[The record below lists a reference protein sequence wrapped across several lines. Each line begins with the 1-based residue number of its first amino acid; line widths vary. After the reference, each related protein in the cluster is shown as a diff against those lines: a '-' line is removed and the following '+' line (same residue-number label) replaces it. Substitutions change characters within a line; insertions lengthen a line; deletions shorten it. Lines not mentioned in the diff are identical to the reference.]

1 MNRKNLTIQL
11 LALSTLFLSC
21 KNNGL
26 ENDASGTFE
35 ATETVISAEAA
46 GKIMAFDIDE
56 GDLLTAGQTIGY
68 IDSTQLYLT
77 KLQLQQNQKAILS
90 GRPDTKVQLEALQK
104 ELDNALSDK
113 QRIEN
118 LVKGNVASQK
128 QLDDANTR
136 IAILQSKMAA
146 TKSSLT
152 TTTSTINEQSNTVAI
167 QLASVQDQ
175 LRKCRIVN
183 PVNGTVLTKYAN
195 AFEVT
200 APGKPLYKIADLTE
214 MYLRAYIT
222 ADLFGKAKIGDKV
235 KVSIDAAEGTTKEY
249 EGVIEWISNKS
260 EFTPKTIQ
268 TKDERANLV
277 YAVKIKVKN
286 DGLIKI
292 GMYGEVNFKTEI

>member
-26 ENDASGTFE
+26 ENDAAGTFE
-35 ATETVISAEAA
+35 ATETLISAEAA

-56 GDLLTAGQTIGY
+56 GDVLAAGQTIGY
-68 IDSTQLYLT
+68 IDSTQLYLS

-136 IAILQSKMAA
+136 IAILQSRIAA

-152 TTTSTINEQSNTVAI
+152 TTTSTINEQSGTVAI
-167 QLASVQDQ
+167 QLASVEDQ

-200 APGKPLYKIADLTE
+200 APGKPLYKVADLTE

-235 KVSIDAAEGTTKEY
+235 IVSIDAAEGTTKEY
-249 EGVIEWISNKS
+249 EGIIEWISNKS

-277 YAVKIKVKN
+277 YAMKIRVKN

-292 GMYGEVNFKTEI
+292 GMYGEVKF

>member
-1 MNRKNLTIQL
+1 MNRTNLTIQL
-11 LALSTLFLSC
+11 LVLSTLFFSC

-26 ENDASGTFE
+26 DNDASGTFE

-46 GKIMAFDIDE
+46 GKIQAFDIDE
-56 GDLLTAGQTIGY
+56 GDVLAAGQTIGY
-68 IDSTQLYLT
+68 IDSTQLYLS

-136 IAILQSKMAA
+136 IAILQSKIAA

-167 QLASVQDQ
+167 QLASVEDQ

-235 KVSIDAAEGTTKEY
+235 TISIDAAEGTTKEY
-249 EGVIEWISNKS
+249 EGIIEWISNKS

-277 YAVKIKVKN
+277 YAVKIKVPN

-292 GMYGEVNFKTEI
+292 GMYGEVKF

>member
-11 LALSTLFLSC
+11 LALSTLFFSC

-46 GKIMAFDIDE
+46 GKILAFDIDE
-56 GDLLTAGQTIGY
+56 GNVLTAGQTIGY
-68 IDSTQLYLT
+68 IDSTQLYLS

-136 IAILQSKMAA
+136 IAILQSKIAA

-167 QLASVQDQ
+167 QLASVEDQ

-214 MYLRAYIT
+214 MHLRAYIT
-222 ADLFGKAKIGDKV
+222 ADQFGKAKIGDKV
-235 KVSIDAAEGTTKEY
+235 MVSIDAENGTAKEY
-249 EGVIEWISNKS
+249 GGIVEWISNKS

-268 TKDERANLV
+268 TRDERANLV
-277 YAVKIKVKN
+277 YAMKIRVKN

-292 GMYGEVNFKTEI
+292 GMYGEVKF

>member
-11 LALSTLFLSC
+11 LALSTILFSC

-26 ENDASGTFE
+26 NSDASGTFE
-35 ATETVISAEAA
+35 ATETVISAEVA
-46 GKIMAFDIDE
+46 GKILAFDIDE
-56 GDLLTAGQTIGY
+56 GDVLATGQAIGY
-68 IDSTQLYLT
+68 IDSTQLYLS
-77 KLQLQQNQKAILS
+77 KLQLMQNQKAILS

-136 IAILQSKMAA
+136 IAILQSKIAA
-146 TKSSLT
+146 TKSTLT
-152 TTTSTINEQSNTVAI
+152 TTTSTINEQSGTVAI
-167 QLASVQDQ
+167 QLASVEDQ

-183 PVNGTVLTKYAN
+183 PVNGTVLAKYAN
-195 AFEVT
+195 VFEVT
-200 APGKPLYKIADLTE
+200 APGKPLYKIADLTQ

-222 ADLFGKAKIGDKV
+222 ADQFGSVKIGDKV
-235 KVSIDAAEGTTKEY
+235 KVSIDAAEASLKEY
-249 EGVIEWISNKS
+249 DGVVEWISSKS

-277 YAVKIKVKN
+277 YALKIRVLN

-292 GMYGEVNFKTEI
+292 GMYGEVKF

>member
-26 ENDASGTFE
+26 KNNASGTFE
-35 ATETVISAEAA
+35 ATETVISAEVA

-56 GDLLTAGQTIGY
+56 GDVLAAGQTIGY
-68 IDSTQLYLT
+68 IDSTQLYLS

-136 IAILQSKMAA
+136 IAILQSRIAA

-167 QLASVQDQ
+167 QLASVEDQ
-175 LRKCRIVN
+175 LHKCRILN

-222 ADLFGKAKIGDKV
+222 ADQFGKAKIGDKV

-249 EGVIEWISNKS
+249 EGIVEWISNKS

-277 YAVKIKVKN
+277 YAIKIKVPN

-292 GMYGEVNFKTEI
+292 GMYGEVKF

>member
-11 LALSTLFLSC
+11 LALSTLFFSC

-46 GKIMAFDIDE
+46 GKILAFDIDE
-56 GDLLTAGQTIGY
+56 GDVLTAGQTIGY
-68 IDSTQLYLT
+68 IDSTQLYLS

-128 QLDDANTR
+128 QLDDANSR
-136 IAILQSKMAA
+136 IAILQSKIAA

-152 TTTSTINEQSNTVAI
+152 TTTSTINEQSGTVAI
-167 QLASVQDQ
+167 QLASVEDQ

-200 APGKPLYKIADLTE
+200 APGKPLYKIADLYE

-222 ADLFGKAKIGDKV
+222 ADQFAKAKIGDKV
-235 KVSIDAAEGTTKEY
+235 IVSIDAENGTTKEY
-249 EGVIEWISNKS
+249 EGIVEWISNKS

-277 YAVKIKVKN
+277 YAMKIRVKN

-292 GMYGEVNFKTEI
+292 GMYGEVKF

>member
-11 LALSTLFLSC
+11 LVLSTLFFSC

-46 GKIMAFDIDE
+46 GKILAFDIDE
-56 GDLLTAGQTIGY
+56 GDVLTAGQTIGY
-68 IDSTQLYLT
+68 IDSTQLYLS

-136 IAILQSKMAA
+136 IAILQSKIAA
-146 TKSSLT
+146 TKSTLT
-152 TTTSTINEQSNTVAI
+152 TTTSTINEQSGTVAI
-167 QLASVQDQ
+167 QLASVEDQ

-222 ADLFGKAKIGDKV
+222 ADQFGKAKIGDKV
-235 KVSIDAAEGTTKEY
+235 MVSIDAENGTTKEY
-249 EGVIEWISNKS
+249 EGFVEWISNKS

-268 TKDERANLV
+268 TRDERANLV
-277 YAVKIKVKN
+277 YAMKIRVRN

-292 GMYGEVNFKTEI
+292 GMYGEVKF

>member
-11 LALSTLFLSC
+11 LALSTMFFSC

-35 ATETVISAEAA
+35 ATETVISSEAA
-46 GKIMAFDIDE
+46 GKILAFDIDE
-56 GDLLTAGQTIGY
+56 GDVLTAAQTIGY
-68 IDSTQLYLT
+68 IDSTQLYLS

-136 IAILQSKMAA
+136 IAILQSKIAA
-146 TKSSLT
+146 TKSTLT

-167 QLASVQDQ
+167 QLASVEDQ

-200 APGKPLYKIADLTE
+200 APGKPLYKIADLSE

-222 ADLFGKAKIGDKV
+222 ADQFAKAKIGDKV
-235 KVSIDAAEGTTKEY
+235 MVSIDAENGTTKEY
-249 EGVIEWISNKS
+249 EGFVEWISNKS

-277 YAVKIKVKN
+277 YAMKIRVKN

-292 GMYGEVNFKTEI
+292 GMYGEVKF

>member
-11 LALSTLFLSC
+11 LALSTLFFSC

-167 QLASVQDQ
+167 QLASVEDQ

-222 ADLFGKAKIGDKV
+222 ADQFGKAKIGDKV

-292 GMYGEVNFKTEI
+292 GMYGEVKF

>member
-11 LALSTLFLSC
+11 LALSTLFFSC

-26 ENDASGTFE
+26 ESDASGTFE

-46 GKIMAFDIDE
+46 GKILAFDIDE
-56 GDLLTAGQTIGY
+56 GDVLTAAQTIGY
-68 IDSTQLYLT
+68 IDSTQLYLS

-136 IAILQSKMAA
+136 IAILQSKIAA
-146 TKSSLT
+146 TKSTLT
-152 TTTSTINEQSNTVAI
+152 TTTSTINEQSGTVAI
-167 QLASVQDQ
+167 QLASVEDQ

-222 ADLFGKAKIGDKV
+222 ADQFAKAKIGDKV
-235 KVSIDAAEGTTKEY
+235 KVSIDAAEGNSKEY
-249 EGVIEWISNKS
+249 EGVVEWISNKS

-277 YAVKIKVKN
+277 YAMKIRVKN

-292 GMYGEVNFKTEI
+292 GMYGEVKF

>member
-11 LALSTLFLSC
+11 LALSTLFFSC

-56 GDLLTAGQTIGY
+56 GDVLTAGQTIGY
-68 IDSTQLYLT
+68 IDSTQLYLS

-90 GRPDTKVQLEALQK
+90 GRPDTKVQLEALQN

-136 IAILQSKMAA
+136 IAILQSKIAA
-146 TKSSLT
+146 TKSTLT

-167 QLASVQDQ
+167 QLASVEDQ

-200 APGKPLYKIADLTE
+200 TPGKPLYKIADLTE

-222 ADLFGKAKIGDKV
+222 ADQFGKAKIGDKV
-235 KVSIDAAEGTTKEY
+235 SISIDAAEGNLKEY
-249 EGVIEWISNKS
+249 EGVVEWISNKS

-268 TKDERANLV
+268 TRDERANLV
-277 YAVKIKVKN
+277 YAIKIRVKN

-292 GMYGEVNFKTEI
+292 GMYGEVKF

>member
-1 MNRKNLTIQL
+1 MYRKNLTIQL
-11 LALSTLFLSC
+11 LALSTLFFSC

-26 ENDASGTFE
+26 KNDASGTFE

-46 GKIMAFDIDE
+46 GKILAFDIDE
-56 GDLLTAGQTIGY
+56 GDVLTAGQTIGY
-68 IDSTQLYLT
+68 IDSTQLYLS

-90 GRPDTKVQLEALQK
+90 GRPDTKVQLEALQN

-136 IAILQSKMAA
+136 IAILQSKIAA
-146 TKSSLT
+146 TKSTLT

-167 QLASVQDQ
+167 QLASVEDQ

-195 AFEVT
+195 AFEMT

-222 ADLFGKAKIGDKV
+222 ANQFGKAKIGDKV
-235 KVSIDAAEGTTKEY
+235 MVSIDAENGTAKEY
-249 EGVIEWISNKS
+249 EGVVEWISNKS

-268 TKDERANLV
+268 TRDERANLV
-277 YAVKIKVKN
+277 YAIKIRVKN

-292 GMYGEVNFKTEI
+292 GMYGEVKF

>member
-11 LALSTLFLSC
+11 LVLGTLLFSC

-26 ENDASGTFE
+26 DNDASGTFE

-46 GKIMAFDIDE
+46 GKILAFDIDE
-56 GDLLTAGQTIGY
+56 GDILAAGQTIGY

-136 IAILQSKMAA
+136 IAILQSRIAA

-167 QLASVQDQ
+167 QLASVEDQ

-235 KVSIDAAEGTTKEY
+235 TISIDAAEETTKEY
-249 EGVIEWISNKS
+249 EGIIEWISNKS

-277 YAVKIKVKN
+277 YAVKIRVPN

-292 GMYGEVNFKTEI
+292 GMYGEVKF

>member
-11 LALSTLFLSC
+11 LALSTLFFSC

-26 ENDASGTFE
+26 ESDASGTFE

-46 GKIMAFDIDE
+46 GKILAFDIDE
-56 GDLLTAGQTIGY
+56 GDVLTAAQTIGY
-68 IDSTQLYLT
+68 IDSTQLYLS

-136 IAILQSKMAA
+136 IAILQSKIAA
-146 TKSSLT
+146 TKSTLT
-152 TTTSTINEQSNTVAI
+152 TTTSTINEQSGTVAI
-167 QLASVQDQ
+167 QLASVEDQ

-222 ADLFGKAKIGDKV
+222 ADQFGKVKIGDKV
-235 KVSIDAAEGTTKEY
+235 MVSIDAENGTTKEY
-249 EGVIEWISNKS
+249 GGVVEWISNKS

-277 YAVKIKVKN
+277 YAMKIRVKN

-292 GMYGEVNFKTEI
+292 GMYGEVKF

>member
-11 LALSTLFLSC
+11 LALSTMFFSC

-35 ATETVISAEAA
+35 ATETVISAEAT

-56 GDLLTAGQTIGY
+56 GDVLTAGQTIGY
-68 IDSTQLYLT
+68 IDSTQLYLS

-136 IAILQSKMAA
+136 IAILQSKIAA

-152 TTTSTINEQSNTVAI
+152 TTTSTINEQSGTVAI
-167 QLASVQDQ
+167 QLASVEDQ

-195 AFEVT
+195 AFEMT

-222 ADLFGKAKIGDKV
+222 ANQFGKAKIGDKV
-235 KVSIDAAEGTTKEY
+235 MVSIDAENGTAKEY
-249 EGVIEWISNKS
+249 EGVVEWISNKS

-268 TKDERANLV
+268 TRDERANLV
-277 YAVKIKVKN
+277 YATKIRVKN

-292 GMYGEVNFKTEI
+292 GMYGEVKF

>member
-11 LALSTLFLSC
+11 LALSTLFFSC

-46 GKIMAFDIDE
+46 GKILAFDVDE
-56 GDLLTAGQTIGY
+56 GDVLTAGQTIGY
-68 IDSTQLYLT
+68 IDSTQLYLS

-90 GRPDTKVQLEALQK
+90 GRPNTKVQLEALQK

-136 IAILQSKMAA
+136 IAILQSKIAA
-146 TKSSLT
+146 TKSTLT
-152 TTTSTINEQSNTVAI
+152 TTTSTINEQSGTVAI
-167 QLASVQDQ
+167 QLASVEDQ

-222 ADLFGKAKIGDKV
+222 ADQFGKVKIGDKV
-235 KVSIDAAEGTTKEY
+235 MVSIDAENGTTKEY
-249 EGVIEWISNKS
+249 GGVVEWISNKS

-277 YAVKIKVKN
+277 YAMKIRVKN

-292 GMYGEVNFKTEI
+292 GMYGEVKF